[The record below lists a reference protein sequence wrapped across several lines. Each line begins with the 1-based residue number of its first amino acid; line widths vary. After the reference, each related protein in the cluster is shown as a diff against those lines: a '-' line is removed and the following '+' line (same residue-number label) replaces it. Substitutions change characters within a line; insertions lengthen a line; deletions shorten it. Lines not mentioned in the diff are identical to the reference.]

1 MKAFNLEEHLFDIA
15 VSSTRELENFII
27 RYFLFDILLFKK
39 WRGISS
45 LDRKGSLE
53 NPTYNTV
60 PYL

>member
-45 LDRKGSLE
+45 LDRKDSLG
-53 NPTYNTV
+53 NPTYSTA